1 MTLEVLL
8 FAAARDLVGA
18 PRVAVELAEGATVAM
33 LRWKLAGDYPS
44 LVGLLPRCAI
54 AVNQEYATDEF
65 AIPPQAE
72 VAIVPPV
79 SGG

>member
-18 PRVAVELAEGATVAM
+18 HRVAVELAEGATVAL
-33 LRWKLAGDYPS
+33 LRWKLAKDYPS
-44 LVGLLPRCAI
+44 LAGLLPRCAI
-54 AVNQEYATDEF
+54 AVNQEYASEEL
-65 AIPPQAE
+65 AIPAQAE

-79 SGG
+79 SG